1 MAFAPLRSDRV
12 NAGAAWA
19 LVAGFLVV
27 AAYRAATGE
36 FLWAGLALASAAVTV
51 VPAAATR
58 APTAMPPTELV
69 ALFAVPPAVRTLDV
83 AVAGDVLTQVAT
95 YLSVATLALL
105 VAVDLNALTDVE
117 MSSAFAVAF
126 VVSTT
131 MAVAGAWTVVQ
142 FGADAYLGTDL
153 LAGEDA
159 VMWDLV
165 VSTATG
171 VAGGLLFAAYF
182 NGAPAG
188 GLRGVASDDGGRE
201 SA

>member
-1 MAFAPLRSDRV
+1 MVFASLRSDRV

-19 LVAGFLVV
+19 LVVGLLAV

-36 FLWAGLALASAAVTV
+36 FLWAGLTLASAAVTV

-58 APTAMPPTELV
+58 TTTTMPPAEVV
-69 ALFAVPPAVRTLDV
+69 ALLAVPPVVRTLDV
-83 AVAGDVLTQVAT
+83 AVAGDVLTQAAT

-117 MSSAFAVAF
+117 MSAAFAVAF

-142 FGADAYLGTDL
+142 FGADTYLGTDL

-165 VSTATG
+165 VSTVTG
-171 VAGGLLFAAYF
+171 VAGGLLFAVYF

-188 GLRGVASDDGGRE
+188 GLRGVASDGGRRE